1 MYKNLIISEGR
12 KEVMVAFRSL
22 PVSSI
27 VMDSSCQLVD
37 INHSAMDLLKVKKS
51 SLTRDFN
58 RIIAD
63 MTALPQIMGELLTGK
78 DIYGQKTELKR
89 TDGVQLQLTLNAVML
104 YGNPKIFLFQFF

>member
-1 MYKNLIISEGR
+1 MYKNLIISESR

-27 VMDSSCQLVD
+27 VMDSNCQLVD
-37 INHSAMDLLKVKKS
+37 INYSAMELLKLKNSNNTKEIDS
-51 SLTRDFN
+51 
-58 RIIAD
+58 IISD